1 MVQYKVAKEELTAL
15 HSNLN
20 GVNGMIL
27 KGDFTGAGI
36 ELLAMAPRVTLTGRT
51 IIQTLQSNNEFSM
64 KAMRVENAH
73 IELMAALGSCDIVI
87 GQALNGRLGST
98 TMAQIQI
105 LEDIRDADQGFKEL
119 LGALPDGFEG

>member
-1 MVQYKVAKEELTAL
+1 
-15 HSNLN
+15 
-20 GVNGMIL
+20 MIL

-87 GQALNGRLGST
+87 GQALNDRLGST

-105 LEDIRDADQGFKEL
+105 LEDVRDAEQAFKEL